1 MKIALE
7 TLNKIV
13 VRLQQK
19 EPVTDIEKDMLL
31 GLLKSVL
38 SYYKQKEDISM
49 LDVIIVL
56 YERLTGVQSDK
67 SVERK
72 RFIEHYSAK
81 GLVKLLDELEQK
93 GKRQKENNVDN
104 YYIQDTREFYKIV
117 ANKIKERGIR

>member
-1 MKIALE
+1 MIELE
-7 TLNKIV
+7 LLNKITKRV
-13 VRLQQK
+13 QSGEQIEALEK
-19 EPVTDIEKDMLL
+19 EMLL
-31 GLLKSVL
+31 GTLKSVL

-56 YERLTGVQSDK
+56 YERLTGVKSDK

-81 GLVKLLDELEQK
+81 GLVSLLDELEQK

-104 YYIQDTREFYKIV
+104 FYIQDTRDFYKIV
-117 ANKIKERGIR
+117 ANKIKERGII

>member
-38 SYYKQKEDISM
+38 SYYKQIEDISM
-49 LDVIIVL
+49 LDVLIVL
-56 YERLTGVQSDK
+56 YERLTGVKSDK

>member
-1 MKIALE
+1 MIELE
-7 TLNKIV
+7 LLNKITKRV
-13 VRLQQK
+13 QSGEGIEALEK
-19 EPVTDIEKDMLL
+19 EMLL
-31 GLLKSVL
+31 GTLKSVL

-104 YYIQDTREFYKIV
+104 FYIQDTRDFYKIV
-117 ANKIKERGIR
+117 ANKIKERGII

>member
-1 MKIALE
+1 MIELE
-7 TLNKIV
+7 LLNKITKRV
-13 VRLQQK
+13 QSGEEIEALEK
-19 EPVTDIEKDMLL
+19 EMLL
-31 GLLKSVL
+31 GTLKSVL

-56 YERLTGVQSDK
+56 YERLTGVKSDK

-81 GLVKLLDELEQK
+81 GLVSLLDELEQK

-104 YYIQDTREFYKIV
+104 FYIQDTRDFYKIV
-117 ANKIKERGIR
+117 ANKIKERGII

>member
-56 YERLTGVQSDK
+56 YERLTGVKSDK
-67 SVERK
+67 NVERK

-81 GLVKLLDELEQK
+81 GLVSLLDEK
-93 GKRQKENNVDN
+93 GKRQKESKVDD
-104 YYIQDTREFYKIV
+104 YYIQDTRDFYKIV
-117 ANKIKERGIR
+117 ANKIKERGII

>member
-56 YERLTGVQSDK
+56 YERLTGVKSDK
-67 SVERK
+67 NVEVA
-72 RFIEHYSAK
+72 RFIENFSAK
-81 GLVKLLDELEQK
+81 GLVKLLNSLEEK
-93 GKRQKENNVDN
+93 GKRQKESKVDDTFIN
-104 YYIQDTREFYKIV
+104 ETRMYYKVV
-117 ANKIKERGIR
+117 ANKIKERGIK

>member
-1 MKIALE
+1 MIELE
-7 TLNKIV
+7 LLNKITKRV
-13 VRLQQK
+13 QSNEEIEALEK
-19 EPVTDIEKDMLL
+19 EMLL
-31 GLLKSVL
+31 GTLKSVL

-56 YERLTGVQSDK
+56 YERLTGVKSDK

-81 GLVKLLDELEQK
+81 GLVSLLDELEQK

-104 YYIQDTREFYKIV
+104 FYIQDTRDFYKIV
-117 ANKIKERGIR
+117 ANKIKERGII

>member
-7 TLNKIV
+7 TLNKIA

-19 EPVTDIEKDMLL
+19 EPVTDIEKEMLL

-56 YERLTGVQSDK
+56 YERLTGVKSDK
-67 SVERK
+67 NVEVA
-72 RFIEHYSAK
+72 RFIENFSAK
-81 GLVKLLDELEQK
+81 GLVKLLDSLEEK
-93 GKRQKENNVDN
+93 GKRQKESKVDDTFIN
-104 YYIQDTREFYKIV
+104 ETRMYYKVV
-117 ANKIKERGIR
+117 ANKIKERGIK

>member
-1 MKIALE
+1 MIELE
-7 TLNKIV
+7 LLNKVASRVQSDETIEAV
-13 VRLQQK
+13 EK
-19 EPVTDIEKDMLL
+19 EMLL
-31 GLLKSVL
+31 GTLKSVL

-56 YERLTGVQSDK
+56 YERLTGVKSDK

-117 ANKIKERGIR
+117 ANKIKKRGII

>member
-1 MKIALE
+1 MKIAIE

-13 VRLQQK
+13 VRLQQN

-56 YERLTGVQSDK
+56 YERLTGVK
-67 SVERK
+67 SNKNVERK

-81 GLVKLLDELEQK
+81 GLVSLLDELEQK

-104 YYIQDTREFYKIV
+104 FYIQDTRDFYKIV
-117 ANKIKERGIR
+117 ANKIKERGII

>member
-1 MKIALE
+1 MIELE
-7 TLNKIV
+7 LLNKITK
-13 VRLQQK
+13 RIQND
-19 EPVTDIEKDMLL
+19 EPIEAIEKDMLL
-31 GLLKSVL
+31 GTLKSVL

-72 RFIEHYSAK
+72 RFIEHFSAK
-81 GLVKLLDELEQK
+81 GLVSLLDALEQK
-93 GKRQKENNVDN
+93 GKRQKENNVDD

-117 ANKIKERGIR
+117 ANKIKERGLV